1 MRSPRGTERVT
12 TVVAAICIGAALTG
26 PAVAAADIVTDSPS
40 PAGDSGGSLGGNST
54 GSFGSRTPS
63 LPSLG
68 IPGVTLGPTSGGH
81 SDRPTSVGP
90 SGDNR
95 PEARFG
101 NGRPS
106 PSYSSPKPAPA
117 AGPQPGPVD
126 VVPRFPVLVGCEFF
140 LCAPPGNGEGPQG
153 QPEGQPE
160 GQPTPPPVSEVPD
173 PGPQDPLE
181 PKGPPAGTP
190 EAVPVDVTAGPADK
204 VPAAVEAPAS
214 VSVEVPAAPLEAGP
228 QAAAIKLT
236 SAVGNGTVALTL
248 ILIVLISGVWFYANR
263 LGSRLSNRRNNH
275 A

>member
-1 MRSPRGTERVT
+1 MGPTRGTERVT

-40 PAGDSGGSLGGNST
+40 PAGGDSTGSLGP
-54 GSFGSRTPS
+54 RTPS

-68 IPGVTLGPTSGGH
+68 IPGINLGPSSGGH

-95 PEARFG
+95 PESRFG

-117 AGPQPGPVD
+117 EGPQPGPVA

-140 LCAPPGNGEGPQG
+140 PCVPPGNGEGPQG
-153 QPEGQPE
+153 QPPGDGEGPQGQSG
-160 GQPTPPPVSEVPD
+160 GQPTPPPVSEVPE
-173 PGPQDPLE
+173 PGPKDPPE

-190 EAVPVDVTAGPADK
+190 EAVPVDVTAGPPNK

-228 QAAAIKLT
+228 QAATIKLT